1 MISVCMIVKNEAKV
15 LQKCLESI
23 QGFADELIIVD
34 TGSSDQTVNIA
45 KKFTNNVYDFKWCND
60 FAKAR
65 NFSIS
70 KATKKYIFQLDAD
83 EIFNIEIVDELK
95 ELLVKENPVLVNT
108 TIKEFTS
115 SDSFYMAIGNNPRLF
130 LNRSDIKYYRPYH
143 EMVTKD
149 CKKISHEENL
159 KIINFNKIVTTH
171 YGYDYGFLA
180 QKYQRGID
188 IMSKWIESNN
198 NDDYILTKL
207 ADSYMNIGDLDKA
220 YELSKKA
227 YTINS
232 KSKDN
237 IFVYANILL
246 QQDKNKEVIDIL
258 SKIKNKSFYDEFF
271 YNFLGSAYFNSK
283 NYNKAKKN
291 FLKAIEKNQNYSN
304 SFSNLA
310 LVYMVNE
317 ENDKAI
323 KNFQK
328 AYNLNKHDF
337 NALKNMGWLYL
348 KLNDINNMIKFFQM
362 SLDINPN
369 QNDIISFLKEN
380 NLIK

>member
-1 MISVCMIVKNEAKV
+1 MIVKNEAKV

-23 QGFADELIIVD
+23 QDFADELIIVD

-45 KKFTNNVYDFKWCND
+45 KKFTNNVYDFQWCDD
-60 FAKAR
+60 FAQAR

-83 EIFNIEIVDELK
+83 EIFNTEIVDELK
-95 ELLVKENPVLVNT
+95 DLLVKENPVLVNT

-171 YGYDYGFLA
+171 YGYDYGSIL

-188 IMSKWIESNN
+188 IMSKWIESNS

-207 ADSYMNIGDLDKA
+207 ADSYMNIGDLNKA

-227 YTINS
+227 YNINS

-258 SKIKNKSFYDEFF
+258 SKIKNKNFYDEFF

-317 ENDKAI
+317 ENEKAI
-323 KNFQK
+323 RNFQK

-369 QNDIISFLKEN
+369 QNDIISFLKDN